1 MRLQDFRVGARLL
14 AENPAFSLVAI
25 LGLGVGMA
33 VCLLLLGYARYS
45 WQYNAYVPDV
55 EHVYIVKQRINTM
68 TGSPWSDEAP
78 GPLRSV
84 AAALPGV
91 ARSGSYA
98 TWFPLT
104 AQVDGRLTKV
114 RTVTALPGFAELI
127 GLRAITG
134 DLADALSRPDS
145 FAVTRSTAIRL
156 FGTENAMGR
165 TAVLK
170 SAEAPTMTARVAAV
184 LPDPPANST
193 IRFEALIGLNLSIIP
208 RWMAAEALSSQS
220 TFPGNL
226 LLRVQPGA
234 SLDVITDVLQRA
246 VNQGPNIHKIPPE
259 VRDRLGGRRAIDIE
273 LAPLGEAYF
282 DTEVGEGPWAPKVE
296 RGNRTVVAG
305 LVGVAGLILTLA
317 ALNYINLATLR
328 VLRRQREIAIR
339 KTLGVS
345 RLRLVL
351 QFVAESLLVC
361 LLATAIGLLGAWLA
375 LPVFSELM
383 DRDLSSLLSA
393 SNVGSAIGLG
403 VALGLLT
410 SLYPA
415 SVALAVRPSQILVGR
430 ADTESPGGKRLRQA
444 LSVLQVAVSIALASF
459 TLAIYWQTLF
469 AMNAS
474 PGFDPTG
481 LLVFEVNEGI
491 IVPEKSNRIV
501 TALSQQPGV
510 AGVAV
515 SSDAVGRNRNA
526 SSVRVSLGNGR
537 STTVDLKFVSRNFFE
552 EYGIR
557 PLAGRLLDSHIDQ
570 DDDSGPIVVDSITA
584 RALGFTTPEQA
595 VGQTLLLRDPEEEN
609 PKQIAK
615 RIVGIAPEIRFNSLR
630 EPPHATAYHLRTS
643 GVTLTVRASRSIA
656 EAERAVRTVWP
667 QYYPNS
673 VLELSQA
680 KDIYAVNYADDARLA
695 RLLALSTLITL
706 SIAAFGVYV
715 LAADAVQRRTKEIAL
730 RKLFGTRRID
740 IGKLVAKD
748 IGVIILLSALISMPL
763 AAVAIARYLATFT
776 EQTPLAFWSPG
787 IALVAALITATLAAG
802 RQTWIAM
809 VLKPAVALRA

>member
-45 WQYNAYVPDV
+45 WQYNAYVPDA
-55 EHVYIVKQRINTM
+55 EHVYIVKQRINTH
-68 TGSPWSDEAP
+68 TQLPWSDEAP
-78 GPLRSV
+78 GSLRSV
-84 AAALPGV
+84 AATLPGV

-104 AQVDGRLTKV
+104 AQVDGRLTKL
-114 RTVTALPGFAELI
+114 RTVTALPGFVEII

-145 FAVTRSTAIRL
+145 FAVTRSNAIRL

-170 SAEAPTMTARVAAV
+170 SAEAPTTTARVAAV

-208 RWMAAEALSSQS
+208 RWMAAEALSGQS

-226 LLRVQPGA
+226 LLRIQPGA
-234 SLDVITDVLQRA
+234 SLEAITAVLQRA
-246 VNQGPNIHKIPPE
+246 VDQDPNIQKMSPE
-259 VRDRLGGRRAIDIE
+259 ERDELGGRRAIDIA
-273 LAPLGEAYF
+273 LAPLRDAYF
-282 DTEVGEGPWAPKVE
+282 DTEVSEGPWAPKID

-305 LVGVAGLILTLA
+305 LVGVAALILTLA

-339 KTLGVS
+339 KTLGVTRS
-345 RLRLVL
+345 RLVL
-351 QFVAESLLVC
+351 QFVAESLLVS

-375 LPVFSELM
+375 LPLFSALM
-383 DRDLSSLLSA
+383 DRDLSSLLTL

-403 VALGLLT
+403 VVLGLLT
-410 SLYPA
+410 ALYPA
-415 SVALAVRPSQILVGR
+415 SIALGVRPSQILVGR
-430 ADTESPGGKRLRQA
+430 ADTESPRSKRLRQA
-444 LSVLQVAVSIALASF
+444 LSVLQVAVSIALASI

-491 IVPEKSNRIV
+491 ITPERSTGIVP
-501 TALSQQPGV
+501 ALSQQPGI

-515 SSDAVGRNRNA
+515 SSDAVGRNHA

-537 STTVDLKFVSRNFFE
+537 STTVDLKFVSRNFFQ

-557 PLAGRLLDSHIDQ
+557 PLAGRLLDSRIDQ
-570 DDDSGPIVVDSITA
+570 DDDGGPIVVDSITA
-584 RALGFTTPEQA
+584 RALGFSTPEQA

-630 EPPHATAYHLRTS
+630 EPLRATAYHLRTT

-673 VLELSQA
+673 VLELRQA
-680 KDIYAVNYADDARLA
+680 KDIYAMNYADDARLA

-715 LAADAVQRRTKEIAL
+715 LAADAVQRRTREIAL

-763 AAVAIARYLATFT
+763 AAIAIARYLATFT
-776 EQTPLAFWSPG
+776 EHTPLAFWSLG
-787 IALVAALITATLAAG
+787 IALVAALITAALAAG

-809 VLKPAVALRA
+809 VMKPAVALRA